1 MSKCTQ
7 SRYTWEQS
15 LRQQGKKN
23 KGQCDL
29 KWKAQSESILQWNEH
44 LISITADLLALKRNG
59 LREEILPV
67 KEGKNTNKANAMN
80 VHDKFTQKCNTK
92 MVT

>member
-1 MSKCTQ
+1 M
-7 SRYTWEQS
+7 YTEQIHMGAEC
-15 LRQQGKKN
+15 LRQKGKKN

-29 KWKAQSESILQWNEH
+29 KQKAQSESILQWNEH
-44 LISITADLLALKRNG
+44 LISITADLLALTRNG

-67 KEGKNTNKANAMN
+67 KDDKNTNKANAMN
-80 VHDKFTQKCNTK
+80 VHDKFTQKCYIK